1 MVGVLLLPACAAHT
15 AQPKAG
21 GDTMEAGDTMKM
33 DEARAPRPE
42 TYRIE
47 PVRLQVRYASS
58 YQNDGRGE
66 RARCG
71 IRVDPEDV
79 TITYNYDEKD
89 KDETADIEV
98 LWKVYGL
105 KEGHTILIV
114 AKKDT
119 PRGIFNTPKRYQE
132 REAFYIDSEHNA
144 IRSGLVERFPAEE
157 MKRDIKRVYWKYDVV
172 VVDENGKEM
181 CMVDPQVVVAGHP

>member
-1 MVGVLLLPACAAHT
+1 MDGPRD
-15 AQPKAG
+15 KG
-21 GDTMEAGDTMKM
+21 GM
-33 DEARAPRPE
+33 DEGRAPRPE

-47 PVRLQVRYASS
+47 PVRLQVRYANN
-58 YQNDGRGE
+58 YENDGRGE

-71 IRVDPEDV
+71 IRVEPEDV
-79 TITYNYDEKD
+79 TITFNYDEKD
-89 KDETADIEV
+89 KDETADTEV

-105 KEGHTILIV
+105 QEGHTIFIV
-114 AKKDT
+114 AKKDS
-119 PRGIFNTPKRYQE
+119 PRGIFNTPKRYEE

-144 IRSGLVERFPAEE
+144 IRSGLVQRFPAEE

-172 VVDENGKEM
+172 VVNERGKQL